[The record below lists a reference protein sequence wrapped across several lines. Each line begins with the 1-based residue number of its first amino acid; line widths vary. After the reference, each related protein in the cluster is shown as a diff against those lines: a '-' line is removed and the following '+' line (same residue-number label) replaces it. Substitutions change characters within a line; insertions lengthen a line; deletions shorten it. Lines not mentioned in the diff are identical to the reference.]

1 MRWFELSGFVAATVI
16 GMLVA
21 GASSAE
27 PPFGRYRH
35 GPGPEGFIEEHAEEL
50 GLDAETQK
58 AIEQIIEES
67 RDRAAAAHRET
78 RRLRLEMRDLL
89 DQESPDEAAV
99 MQQADAIGAAETEL
113 HKQRL
118 EALIKIRALLTSEQR
133 ERLVRIREDS
143 WARWVQPLIDA
154 CEGDV
159 ERFCGGSP
167 EGRLRRRCLRDHY
180 GELSPECQ
188 DAIESAKG
196 ARGGRHHRRAW
207 RATEDF

>member
-1 MRWFELSGFVAATVI
+1 MRWFEFAGFIAATAV
-16 GMLVA
+16 GLMVA
-21 GASSAE
+21 DASFAE
-27 PPFGRYRH
+27 PPFGKPHR
-35 GPGPEGFIEEHAEEL
+35 GPEPEGFIEEHAEEL
-50 GLDAETQK
+50 GLDSETQA
-58 AIEQIIEES
+58 AIEQIIDES
-67 RDRAAAAHRET
+67 RDQARGVHGEVRELRRAMHE
-78 RRLRLEMRDLL
+78 LLE
-89 DQESPDEAAV
+89 QQNPDEAAV
-99 MQQADAIGAAETEL
+99 MQQAEAIGAAETEL

-133 ERLVRIREDS
+133 EKLVRIRENS

-180 GELSPECQ
+180 DEVSPDCQ

-196 ARGGRHHRRAW
+196 A
-207 RATEDF
+207 